1 LVLHF
6 FLSYD
11 ALSIC
16 HTSCD
21 ISTRSYTTKYPVGQC
36 LHKLGSIS
44 VAYTLRALSDD
55 KSLAIFNIVAFTLPQ
70 DTSLAMNRLGLT
82 KRQYNSR
89 MNRLIKASLVIRKG
103 GKYSPTSLG
112 KVVYESHKLIGQA
125 STQIVNDRRNDS
137 WKQVD

>member
-1 LVLHF
+1 
-6 FLSYD
+6 
-11 ALSIC
+11 
-16 HTSCD
+16 
-21 ISTRSYTTKYPVGQC
+21 
-36 LHKLGSIS
+36 